1 MAESIALGSAATQS
15 RPTRRRSRSL
25 SASMLPRR
33 STLSVLVFLVP
44 PLLLYGVAV
53 LLPIIQSLFLSVFRW
68 DGITDM
74 VFVGVDNYVK
84 MFTRDDV
91 FWTAFGNALGYLA
104 ICLILQL
111 GGALIVASLL
121 TALPRARELVKTMYL
136 LPAIISTVAIAF
148 LFQRIYS
155 LEPVGL
161 LNQVLAWVGLE
172 NFQTAWLSN
181 VQTVL
186 AAVSI
191 PEGWRFTGLYML
203 IIYAAL
209 LAVPRELEEAARLD
223 GASWLQVFW
232 RIRFPYIRPVW
243 ITTTI
248 MATTFA
254 LRGFDIPYLLTNGG
268 PGQASELLT
277 TYMYKTAFVH
287 TDYGYAS
294 AISVFIVVECL
305 VAVGI
310 IFLLLRRRD
319 DS

>member
-1 MAESIALGSAATQS
+1 MTELTQTAVGAAPA
-15 RPTRRRSRSL
+15 RPPRRWKPMST
-25 SASMLPRR
+25 SMLPRR

-44 PLLLYGVAV
+44 PLVLYGVAV
-53 LLPIIQSLFLSVFRW
+53 LLPIVQSLFLSLFSW

-74 VFVGVDNYVK
+74 AFVGLDNYVK
-84 MFTRDDV
+84 MLTRDDV
-91 FWTAFGNALGYLA
+91 FWTSFGNALGYLA
-104 ICLILQL
+104 ICLVLQL
-111 GGALIVASLL
+111 GGALLVAGLL
-121 TALPRARELVKTMYL
+121 TALPRARELVKTLYL
-136 LPAIISTVAIAF
+136 LPAVISTVAIAI
-148 LFQRIYS
+148 LFQRLYA

-161 LNQVLAWVGLE
+161 INQLLAWVGLGDL
-172 NFQTAWLSN
+172 QTAWLSN

-209 LAVPRELEEAARLD
+209 MAVPRDLEEAARLD
-223 GASWLQVFW
+223 GASWWQIFW

-243 ITTTI
+243 ITTTV

-268 PGQASELLT
+268 PGQSSELLT

-294 AISVFIVVECL
+294 AISMFIVVECL
-305 VAVGI
+305 VAVGL
-310 IFLLLRRRD
+310 IFLLLRRKD
-319 DS
+319 KS

>member
-1 MAESIALGSAATQS
+1 MAESLTVGAGAAVSRQHRRARPALS
-15 RPTRRRSRSL
+15 
-25 SASMLPRR
+25 SMLPRR
-33 STLSVLVFLVP
+33 STLSVVVFLVP

-53 LLPIIQSLFLSVFRW
+53 LLPILQSLFLSVFRW

-104 ICLILQL
+104 ICLVLQL

-121 TALPRARELVKTMYL
+121 TALPRAREVVKTMYL

-172 NFQTAWLSN
+172 NLQTAWLSN
-181 VQTVL
+181 IQTVL

-209 LAVPRELEEAARLD
+209 IAVPRELEEAARLD
-223 GASWLQVFW
+223 GASWWQVFW

-305 VAVGI
+305 VAVAI
-310 IFLLLRRRD
+310 ILLVLRRRD

>member
-1 MAESIALGSAATQS
+1 MPESLTVGAGAAVSRQHRRARPALS
-15 RPTRRRSRSL
+15 
-25 SASMLPRR
+25 SMLPRR
-33 STLSVLVFLVP
+33 STLSVVVFLVP

-53 LLPIIQSLFLSVFRW
+53 LLPILQSLFLSVFRW

-104 ICLILQL
+104 ICLVLQL

-121 TALPRARELVKTMYL
+121 TALPRAREVVKTMYL

-172 NFQTAWLSN
+172 NLQTAWLSN
-181 VQTVL
+181 IQTVL

-209 LAVPRELEEAARLD
+209 IAVPRELEEAARLD
-223 GASWLQVFW
+223 GASWWQVFW

-305 VAVGI
+305 VAVAI
-310 IFLLLRRRD
+310 ILLVLRRRD